1 MNQQGKAIIFSA
13 PSGAGKTTLVH
24 HLLNNTDLQLAFSI
38 SATTR
43 PKRSHEVDGKDYYFL
58 QPSEFLTRAKNG
70 EFLEWEEVYE
80 NQYYGTLRSEMDRIW
95 SLGKHVIFDVDVV
108 GGLNLKKI
116 FGENALAIFV
126 EPPSLEALQFR
137 LRHRS
142 TETPEKIAMRIA
154 KAQSEMAYAPKFDT
168 IIVND
173 ILEDALIQSELRVT
187 AFLNKP

>member
-58 QPSEFLTRAKNG
+58 QPAEFLTRAKNG

-95 SLGKHVIFDVDVV
+95 SLGKHVIFDVDVI

>member
-58 QPSEFLTRAKNG
+58 QPAEFLTRAKNG